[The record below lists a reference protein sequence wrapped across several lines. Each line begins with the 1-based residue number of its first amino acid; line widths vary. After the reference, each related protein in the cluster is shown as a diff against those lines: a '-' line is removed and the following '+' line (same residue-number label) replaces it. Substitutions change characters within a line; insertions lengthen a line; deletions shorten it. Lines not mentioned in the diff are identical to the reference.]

1 MGYFFIKKFGSLR
14 KKYYLCSVIK
24 VLTIKTNKSYEKI

>member
-1 MGYFFIKKFGSLR
+1 MGYFFIKKFGRLR

-24 VLTIKTNKSYEKI
+24 NNTFNN